1 MASNLPAVN
10 NNNQLANT
18 LRSMFMPNT
27 NSQQQIMMMRRIFGP
42 NFNNNNQRQVFDN
55 NGVEDF
61 FLKDSMLEM
70 YSRMEKIQKTLED
83 MNQNIKSMVGLEEDM
98 NDREEEDF
106 WKEQREEKQEK
117 REGKQI
123 SLLEKIL
130 KQLGNAGLGFM
141 NEDWDNTF
149 DTGRSSFGGGVL
161 GSLMAGSGATFL
173 KGLLKKAGVAGM
185 VYGAVSGAFDASRIT
200 GGADLTGIAGAGRIL
215 GSSIAGLISIV
226 TFGLIDSKDIY
237 NFMTKNIPEAAMSV
251 FETAKKT
258 ITDSIDGV
266 DKTLEKWLGDKY
278 KIVKT
283 SLAEKMGKISN
294 IGKDIASKAFSI
306 MTGIVDKTYDYGLD
320 LINWFDGISAPP
332 ELQQNA
338 LLDSEMSKET
348 GFWGKAKGLAKDLTG
363 LATGQTEKNIETA
376 NMLGEYAKTA
386 PKGRSGYCYAAVKN
400 ISKKA
405 GITSDYRAGEEYQK
419 AYMAADNEFRERGY
433 KELTSGVWQNR
444 SNADDISNLPQ
455 GYYVVWA
462 GMKTDKDGNII
473 RDKNGNPII
482 NTNDPGHIGITLG
495 DGTEM
500 SDEKRN
506 ISSLVNSD
514 KFKNRFFRIFAPYKN
529 LGGGLSDRAD
539 DWTLEKIKA
548 APGAMWKNL
557 KSFGSGEQGSIFG
570 AGSMF
575 KKIQSE
581 IDTTSAE
588 DNRVKSVISEANKA
602 PESSTVKVE
611 PVTAPSINIVNNS
624 STLVPQDT
632 STSMNPFE
640 WGWVKALL
648 PNRKF

>member
-1 MASNLPAVN
+1 MASNLPAVIN

-42 NFNNNNQRQVFDN
+42 NFNNNNQRQVLDN

-70 YSRMEKIQKTLED
+70 HGRMEKIQKTLED
-83 MNQNIKSMVGLEEDM
+83 MNENIKSMVELEEEM

-117 REGKQI
+117 REVKQI

-141 NEDWDNTF
+141 NEDWANTF
-149 DTGRSSFGGGVL
+149 DTGSSSFGGGML

-215 GSSIAGLISIV
+215 GSSISGLISIM

-258 ITDSIDGV
+258 ITDSINGV
-266 DKTLEKWLGDKY
+266 DKALEKWLGDNY

-294 IGKDIASKAFSI
+294 FGKDIASKAFSI

-348 GFWGKAKGLAKDLTG
+348 GYWGKAIGLAKDLTG

-376 NMLGEYAKTA
+376 NMLGDLAQK
-386 PKGRSGYCYAAVKN
+386 RSNLPSVQKKYNPDKPMCYAGVKN
-400 ISKKA
+400 TLLTG
-405 GITSDYRAGEEYQK
+405 GITNGVYLPGEH
-419 AYMAADNEFRERGY
+419 AYMAASEFEKLGLQ
-433 KELTSGVWQNR
+433 ELTNGWQTDNP
-444 SNADDISNLPQ
+444 NQVKQLPK
-455 GYYVVWA
+455 GYLVVWN
-462 GMKTDKDGNII
+462 KDP
-473 RDKNGNPII
+473 KKA
-482 NTNDPGHIGITLG
+482 NDSGHVAITLG
-495 DGTEM
+495 NGREF
-500 SDEKRN
+500 SDHEQSLDSSIRKRGA
-506 ISSLVNSD
+506 
-514 KFKNRFFRIFAPYKN
+514 FGFRVFAPYKS
-529 LGGGLSDRAD
+529 LGGGLSDRVD
-539 DWTLEKIKA
+539 NWTLEKIKA
-548 APGAMWKNL
+548 APGAMWENL
-557 KSFGSGEQGSIFG
+557 KSFVSGEQSSIFG
-570 AGSMF
+570 AGSMI